1 MRLVISKGIDKPCRA
16 DTTKGASAEV
26 RKGCIPTDLGG
37 RNKIRTT
44 VADMRSAIREHYPV
58 LFFTAAD
65 ASAVFFIKQGA
76 NDSLVSLLKPII
88 NKNEEEKK
96 WQGQTLFLKESQQ
109 RLSHL

>member
-1 MRLVISKGIDKPCRA
+1 MRLVISNGIDKPCRE

-58 LFFTAAD
+58 FVFRQPF
-65 ASAVFFIKQGA
+65 ASAVFFLADDEGLAHRIHQ
-76 NDSLVSLLKPII
+76 
-88 NKNEEEKK
+88 
-96 WQGQTLFLKESQQ
+96 ESK
-109 RLSHL
+109 R

>member
-1 MRLVISKGIDKPCRA
+1 MRLVISNGIDKPCRE

-58 LFFTAAD
+58 LFFG
-65 ASAVFFIKQGA
+65 SRSHRLYFFISASEGPAENSRKA
-76 NDSLVSLLKPII
+76 NDSLVSLLKPFI
-88 NKNEEEKK
+88 NKSEEEKNGK
-96 WQGQTLFLKESQQ
+96 DTDNI
-109 RLSHL
+109 